1 MEHPATAAGGFYEI
15 LIIPIS
21 EAVNGSISLKL
32 KIIIQ

>member
-1 MEHPATAAGGFYEI
+1 MEHPATAVCGFYEI

-21 EAVNGSISLKL
+21 EAINGSISLKL